1 MVTSLTKTGPNYDP
15 SLIDFAKE
23 GMVCVAPV
31 GTTEP
36 AGMTAYA
43 NPFIDLGYLSTDGI
57 EEEMD
62 EEKGDVEVWQ
72 AGGKIKEWIK
82 SRTFTF
88 GFTMMARSLDTVS
101 VFYGIP
107 KDQIEEIAAGTEPAT
122 PAYVEW
128 TDGGAPGLDER
139 FYGLDYITGAGTS
152 HDRILIPRGIFG
164 DRGSITFNRDDTIK
178 LEGKITAQVSAQG
191 WSIKRRSTGLVV
203 PVSP

>member
-1 MVTSLTKTGPNYDP
+1 MATSLTKTGPNYDP

-36 AGMTAYA
+36 TGLIAYTD
-43 NPFIDLGYLSTDGI
+43 PFVDLGYLSTDGI
-57 EEEMD
+57 EESLD

-88 GFTMMARSLDTVS
+88 GFTMMARSIDTVS

-107 KDQIEEIAAGTEPAT
+107 VGDFTLVPAGVEPESK
-122 PAYVEW
+122 AYYEW
-128 TDGGAPGLDER
+128 TDGGAPALDER
-139 FYGLDYITGAGTS
+139 FFAIDYVTGGGTG
-152 HDRILIPRGIFG
+152 HDRILIPRGVFS
-164 DRGSITFNRDDTIK
+164 DRGSITLNRDDTIK
-178 LEGKITAQVSAQG
+178 LEGTITAQVSAQG
-191 WSIKRRSTGLVV
+191 WSIKRRSTGLVI
-203 PVSP
+203 PTP

>member
-1 MVTSLTKTGPNYDP
+1 MATSLTKTGPNYDP

-36 AGMTAYA
+36 EPFKAYED
-43 NPFIDLGYLSTDGI
+43 PFVDLGYLSTDGI

-62 EEKGDVEVWQ
+62 EETGDVEVWQ
-72 AGGKIKEWIK
+72 AGGKIKQWIK

-88 GFTMMARSLDTVS
+88 GFTMMTRSIDTVS

-107 KDQIEEIAAGTEPAT
+107 IDQMKKIEADAT
-122 PAYVEW
+122 PGVPAHTEW

-139 FYGLDYITGAGTS
+139 FYAIDYITGAGTS
-152 HDRILIPRGIFG
+152 HDQILIPRGIFG

-178 LEGKITAQVSAQG
+178 LEGKITAQVNAQG
-191 WSIKRRSTGLVV
+191 WSIKRRSTGLII
-203 PVSP
+203 PTP